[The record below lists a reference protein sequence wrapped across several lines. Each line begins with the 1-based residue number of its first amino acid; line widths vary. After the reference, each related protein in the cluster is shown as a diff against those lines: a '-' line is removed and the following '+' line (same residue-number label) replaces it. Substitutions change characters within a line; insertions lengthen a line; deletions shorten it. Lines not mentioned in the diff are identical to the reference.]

1 MTKEEAIKIIRK
13 YECNKDHYEA
23 CEMAIKALEAE
34 DVLDKNTEC
43 KKTHCG
49 WLNNGS
55 AVCFNTSK
63 KEFAKLDEHGEA
75 IAKEIIDTEERT

>member
-1 MTKEEAIKIIRK
+1 MTITIF
-13 YECNKDHYEA
+13 ECDHE
-23 CEMAIKALEAE
+23 
-34 DVLDKNTEC
+34 KNTDC
-43 KKTHCG
+43 TKTHCG

-75 IAKEIIDTEERT
+75 IVKETIDTEGG